1 MTASPSLIA
10 LVLVLALS
18 VVWDLRT
25 RRIPNW
31 LTVGACGAALGLR
44 AVQGF
49 EPLGFGALGLVLG
62 LAMSLPL
69 VFAGGLGGGDA
80 KLLAAV
86 GAFLGPGQLISALLA
101 MALAGGVLTV
111 VVATRRGVMYETLRN
126 TWRLTGQ
133 LVGLGP
139 ESEPRRTLGTAG
151 ALTIPYAVPIAI
163 GALGVLIYG

>member
-1 MTASPSLIA
+1 MTANPSLIA

-44 AVQGF
+44 AVQGL
-49 EPLGFGALGLVLG
+49 EPLGFGVLGLVLG
-62 LAMSLPL
+62 LAISLPL

-80 KLLAAV
+80 KLMAAV
-86 GAFLGPGQLISALLA
+86 GAFLGPGQLVGALLA
-101 MALAGGVLTV
+101 MALVGGVLTV
-111 VVATRRGVMYETLRN
+111 VVAIRRGVMYETLRN

-151 ALTIPYAVPIAI
+151 VLTIPYAVPIAI
-163 GALGVLIYG
+163 GALAVLIYG